1 MTKKDYAA
9 IAAVFKTA
17 AKDFQSKDWPL
28 GPCYHFE
35 EGYRYEWEYLRN
47 GIADVFAADNPRFSR
62 EKFYKAC
69 EGN

>member
-17 AKDFQSKDWPL
+17 TQDFQSKYPSD
-28 GPCYHFE
+28 FE
-35 EGYRYEWEYLRN
+35 EGYRYEWECLRN

-62 EKFYKAC
+62 IQFYRAC